1 MEFFVELFGFMTV
14 PMILFM
20 IIVAPIWIT
29 MHYRSRN
36 KSAQGLSDMDREQ
49 LDQLLAQSETLSR
62 RIETLE
68 SLLDQTHPHWSDDNS
83 GGQ

>member
-1 MEFFVELFGFMTV
+1 MTV

-68 SLLDQTHPHWSDDNS
+68 SLLDQTHHHWSDDKS

>member
-1 MEFFVELFGFMTV
+1 MTV

-36 KSAQGLSDMDREQ
+36 KAAQGLSEIDREQ
-49 LDQLLAQSETLSR
+49 LDQLLAQSETLLQ
-62 RIETLE
+62 RIETL
-68 SLLDQTHPHWSDDNS
+68 
-83 GGQ
+83 

>member
-1 MEFFVELFGFMTV
+1 LEFFVELFGFMTV

-36 KSAQGLSDMDREQ
+36 KAVQGLSEIDREQ
-49 LDQLLAQSETLSR
+49 LDQLLAQSETLLH

-68 SLLDQTHPHWSDDNS
+68 SLLDQTHPHWSDDKS